1 MRRLKVINSFFKTF
15 TTQHQLNNQYP
26 IFGYNNRHILTLGNN
41 LLKHLINFIEAKDV
55 TQSKIYQH
63 LKCSPQAAKI
73 LQYVCQRFV
82 KGIEETAVL
91 DILQD
96 NFEYK
101 GYEYLSHLDVVKQLV
116 DMGWIVQVSFG
127 QIKVQEVS
135 KLETLNTSVGP
146 SMSLLRLLEEGSLE
160 IHLPDI
166 KPYTDHLEYLQD
178 QFDVIEFLHKM
189 SMSKQGFTESSLSI
203 GRLKNKLVLL
213 SQRILERLKIT
224 EEPIVVEE
232 FFKEKMLDEREQRIF
247 LALLK
252 EEYSGG
258 EGQFRDMNT
267 LIELISLDE
276 YDKIRNRAL
285 LEDGSKLINEN
296 IIDYEEILNMFGG
309 ISRSFYLQ
317 EEILQRII
325 HPNKKKKVTKL
336 RLDKLVEEQ
345 DLFEYLTPT
354 TNLSDVVLHP
364 KTREVLNT
372 VVKQV
377 DKDVYAKLKAWGIKD
392 KRRGIDARII
402 FYGAPGTGKTMT
414 AVSLAKTLKKPI
426 LSFDCSKILSMY
438 VGESEKNVRK
448 IFDDFKRLSKEA
460 KVDPI
465 LLLNEAD
472 QFLSSR
478 TEGAGGSAE
487 KMHNQMQNIF
497 LEQIEQFEGI
507 LIATTNL
514 LENID
519 KAFSR
524 RFNYKIEFKKPGKKQ
539 RKRLWHFMLPE
550 NADYEEELDVSELS
564 KHELTG
570 GQINLIIRNTAYKVA
585 VREESV
591 FTLQDFL
598 EEIEKELGSSFE
610 GSKSMGFKV

>member
-1 MRRLKVINSFFKTF
+1 M
-15 TTQHQLNNQYP
+15 
-26 IFGYNNRHILTLGNN
+26 
-41 LLKHLINFIEAKDV
+41 KHLINFIEAKDV
-55 TQSKIYQH
+55 RKAKIYKH
-63 LKCSPQAAKI
+63 LKCAPQEAKV
-73 LQYVCQRFV
+73 LQYICRRFV
-82 KGIEETAVL
+82 KGIEETGVL
-91 DILQD
+91 DTLQD
-96 NFEYK
+96 NFEYE
-101 GYEYLSHLDVVKQLV
+101 GYDYLERLRIIKQLI

-127 QIKVQEVS
+127 QIKAQEVS
-135 KLETLNTSVGP
+135 KLELINTSVGP

-160 IHLPDI
+160 LSLPDI

-178 QFDVIEFLHKM
+178 QFDIIELLHRM
-189 SMSKQGFTESSLSI
+189 SGSKQGFSDSSLSL

-213 SQRILERLKIT
+213 NQRIVERIKIT
-224 EEPIVVEE
+224 EEPIGVET
-232 FFKEKMLDEREQRIF
+232 FFREHDFDEREQRIF

-267 LIELISLDE
+267 LIELISQDE

-285 LEDGSKLINEN
+285 LEDGSKLINEK

-317 EEILQRII
+317 EDILQKII

-336 RLDKLVEEQ
+336 KLDKLVEEQ
-345 DLFEYLTPT
+345 DLFEYLIPSTD
-354 TNLSDVVLHP
+354 LSDVVLHP
-364 KTREVLNT
+364 KTRDVLNT
-372 VVKQV
+372 VIKQV
-377 DKDVYAKLKAWGIKD
+377 DKEVFAKLKAWGIKD
-392 KRRGIDARII
+392 KKKGIDARII

-414 AVSLAKTLKKPI
+414 AVSLAKTLKRPI

-448 IFDDFKRLSKEA
+448 IFDDFKALSKKA

-478 TEGAGGSAE
+478 TQGAGSSAD

-514 LENID
+514 LDNID

-524 RFNYKIEFKKPGKKQ
+524 RFNYKIEFKNRVKNSVNVYGTLCCLKMQTMKKNWMFQ
-539 RKRLWHFMLPE
+539 NSLNM
-550 NADYEEELDVSELS
+550 N
-564 KHELTG
+564 
-570 GQINLIIRNTAYKVA
+570 
-585 VREESV
+585 
-591 FTLQDFL
+591 
-598 EEIEKELGSSFE
+598 
-610 GSKSMGFKV
+610 

>member
-1 MRRLKVINSFFKTF
+1 M
-15 TTQHQLNNQYP
+15 
-26 IFGYNNRHILTLGNN
+26 
-41 LLKHLINFIEAKDV
+41 KDV
-55 TQSKIYQH
+55 KKAKIYKH
-63 LKCSPQAAKI
+63 LKCSAPEAKV
-73 LQYVCQRFV
+73 LQYICRRFV
-82 KGIEETAVL
+82 KGIEETGVL

-96 NFEYK
+96 NFDYE
-101 GYEYLSHLDVVKQLV
+101 GYDYLEYLSMIKQLI

-135 KLETLNTSVGP
+135 KLELINTSVGP

-160 IHLPDI
+160 LSLPDI

-178 QFDVIEFLHKM
+178 QFDIIELLHRM
-189 SMSKQGFTESSLSI
+189 SVSKQGLSDTSLSL

-213 SQRILERLKIT
+213 NQRIVERIKIT
-224 EEPIVVEE
+224 KEPIGVET
-232 FFKEKMLDEREQRIF
+232 FFKEHKFDEREQRIF

-267 LIELISLDE
+267 LIELISQDE

-285 LEDGSKLINEN
+285 LEDGSKLINEK

-317 EEILQRII
+317 EDILQKII

-336 RLDKLVEEQ
+336 KLDKLVEEQ
-345 DLFEYLTPT
+345 ELFEYLNPT
-354 TNLSDVVLHP
+354 TDLDDVVLHP

-372 VVKQV
+372 VIKQV
-377 DKDVYAKLKAWGIKD
+377 DKDVFAKLKAWGIKD
-392 KRRGIDARII
+392 KRKGIDARII

-414 AVSLAKTLKKPI
+414 AVSLAKTLKRPI

-448 IFDDFKRLSKEA
+448 IFDDFKSLSKKA

-478 TEGAGGSAE
+478 TQGTGSSAD

-514 LENID
+514 LDNID

-550 NADYEEELDVSELS
+550 NADYEEALDVSELS
-564 KHELTG
+564 KYELTG
-570 GQINLIIRNTAYKVA
+570 GQIDLIIRNTAYKVA

-591 FTLQDFL
+591 FTLEDFL

>member
-1 MRRLKVINSFFKTF
+1 M
-15 TTQHQLNNQYP
+15 
-26 IFGYNNRHILTLGNN
+26 
-41 LLKHLINFIEAKDV
+41 KHLINFIEAKMV
-55 TQSKIYQH
+55 SKAKIYKH
-63 LKCSPQAAKI
+63 LKSTPQEAKV
-73 LQYVCQRFV
+73 LQYVCRRFV

-96 NFEYK
+96 NFEYE
-101 GYEYLSHLDVVKQLV
+101 GYDYLEYLSVIKKLM
-116 DMGWIVQVSFG
+116 DMGWMVQISFG

-135 KLETLNTSVGP
+135 ELEILNTSVAP

-160 IHLPDI
+160 LTLPEI

-178 QFDVIEFLHKM
+178 QFDVIELLQKM
-189 SMSKQGFTESSLSI
+189 AISKQGFTESSLGL

-213 SQRILERLKIT
+213 SQRILERVKMT
-224 EEPIVVEE
+224 KEPIVVEE
-232 FFKEKMLDEREQRIF
+232 FFKEKKLDEREQRIF

-258 EGQFRDMNT
+258 EGQFRDMNI

-285 LEDGSKLINEN
+285 LEDGSKLLSED

-317 EEILQRII
+317 EEILQKII

-336 RLDKLVEEQ
+336 KLDKLVEEQ
-345 DLFEYLTPT
+345 DIFEYLIPT

-364 KTREVLNT
+364 KTREVLHT
-372 VVKQV
+372 IIKQV
-377 DKDVYAKLKAWGIKD
+377 DKEVFAKLKAWGIKD
-392 KRRGIDARII
+392 KRKGIDARII
-402 FYGAPGTGKTMT
+402 FYGSPGTGKTMT
-414 AVSLAKTLKKPI
+414 AVSLAKTLKRPI

-448 IFDDFKRLSKEA
+448 IFDDFKILSKKA

-478 TEGAGGSAE
+478 TEGAGSSAD

-514 LENID
+514 LDNID

-550 NADYEEELDVSELS
+550 KADYDETFEVEELS
-564 KHELTG
+564 KYELTG
-570 GQINLIIRNTAYKVA
+570 GQINLIVRNTAYKVA
-585 VREESV
+585 VRDESV
-591 FTLQDFL
+591 FSMKDFL
-598 EEIEKELGSSFE
+598 DEIEKELGSSFE
-610 GSKSMGFKV
+610 GLKSMGFKV

>member
-1 MRRLKVINSFFKTF
+1 M
-15 TTQHQLNNQYP
+15 
-26 IFGYNNRHILTLGNN
+26 
-41 LLKHLINFIEAKDV
+41 KHLINFIEAKNV
-55 TQSKIYQH
+55 SKTKIYKH
-63 LKCSPQAAKI
+63 LKSTEQEAKV
-73 LQYVCQRFV
+73 LQYVCRRFV
-82 KGIEETAVL
+82 KGVEETAVL

-96 NFEYK
+96 NFEYE
-101 GYEYLSHLDVVKQLV
+101 GYDYLKYLKIVKKLM
-116 DMGWIVQVSFG
+116 DMGWLVQISFG

-135 KLETLNTSVGP
+135 ELEIINTSVGP

-160 IHLPDI
+160 LTLPDI

-178 QFDVIEFLHKM
+178 QFDVIELLHKM
-189 SMSKQGFTESSLSI
+189 AVSKQGFTDTSLGL

-213 SQRILERLKIT
+213 NQRIIERIKIT
-224 EEPIVVEE
+224 KEPIMVEE
-232 FFKEKMLDEREQRIF
+232 FFKEKKLDEREQRIF

-258 EGQFRDMNT
+258 EGQFRDMNV

-285 LEDGSKLINEN
+285 LEDGSKLISEE

-317 EEILQRII
+317 EEILQKII

-336 RLDKLVEEQ
+336 KLDKLVEEQ
-345 DLFEYLTPT
+345 DLFEYLNPT
-354 TNLSDVVLHP
+354 TDLSDVVLHP

-372 VVKQV
+372 VIKQV
-377 DKDVYAKLKAWGIKD
+377 DKDVFAKLKAWGIKD
-392 KRRGIDARII
+392 KRKGIDAKII
-402 FYGAPGTGKTMT
+402 FYGSPGTGKTMT
-414 AVSLAKTLKKPI
+414 AVSLAKSLKRPI

-448 IFDDFKRLSKEA
+448 IFDDFKILSKKA
-460 KVDPI
+460 KVNPI

-478 TEGAGGSAE
+478 TQGVGSSAD

-514 LENID
+514 LDNID

-550 NADYEEELDVSELS
+550 KADYEENFDVDELA
-564 KHELTG
+564 KYELTG
-570 GQINLIIRNTAYKVA
+570 GQINLIIRNTAYRVA
-585 VREESV
+585 IREESL
-591 FTLQDFL
+591 FTIEDFL

-610 GSKSMGFKV
+610 GVKSMGFKV

>member
-1 MRRLKVINSFFKTF
+1 MK
-15 TTQHQLNNQYP
+15 Y
-26 IFGYNNRHILTLGNN
+26 
-41 LLKHLINFIEAKDV
+41 LINFIEAKNV
-55 TQSKIYQH
+55 TKAKIFPH
-63 LKCSPQAAKI
+63 LKSTRQEAKI
-73 LQYVCQRFV
+73 LQYICRRYV

-96 NFEYK
+96 NFEYES
-101 GYEYLSHLDVVKQLV
+101 YDYLNYLLV
-116 DMGWIVQVSFG
+116 IKNLMDMGWIVQISFG

-135 KLETLNTSVGP
+135 QLEILNTSVAP
-146 SMSLLRLLEEGSLE
+146 TLSLLRLLEEGSLE
-160 IHLPDI
+160 IFLPDI

-178 QFDVIEFLHKM
+178 QFDVIELVYKM
-189 SMSKQGFTESSLSI
+189 ATSKQGFLENSLSE
-203 GRLKNKLVLL
+203 GRLKSKLLLL
-213 SQRILERLKIT
+213 SGRIIERLKIT
-224 EEPIVVEE
+224 KEPIVVEE
-232 FFKEKMLDEREQRIF
+232 FFKEYAFDEKEQRIF

-267 LIELISLDE
+267 LIEIISVDE
-276 YDKIRNRAL
+276 YDKIRNRSL
-285 LEDGSKLINEN
+285 LEDGSKLISKN

-317 EEILQRII
+317 EDILQRII
-325 HPNKKKKVTKL
+325 HPNKKKEVTKL
-336 RLDKLVEEQ
+336 KLDKLVEEQ
-345 DLFEYLTPT
+345 ELFEYLQPT

-372 VVKQV
+372 IIKQV

-392 KRRGIDARII
+392 KRKGIDARII
-402 FYGAPGTGKTMT
+402 FYGHPGTGKTMT
-414 AVSLAKTLKKPI
+414 AISLAKTLKRPI

-448 IFDDFKRLSKEA
+448 IFDDFKTLSKKA

-478 TEGAGGSAE
+478 TQGAGSSAD

-514 LENID
+514 LDNID

-524 RFNYKIEFKKPGKKQ
+524 RFNHKLEFKKPGKKQ
-539 RKRLWHFMLPE
+539 RGRLWHFMLPE
-550 NADYEEELDVSELS
+550 NADYEEGFDVDALAR
-564 KHELTG
+564 HELTG
-570 GQINLIIRNTAYKVA
+570 GQINLVVRNTAYVVA

-591 FTLQDFL
+591 FSMKDFL
-598 EEIEKELGSSFE
+598 NEIEKELGSSFD
-610 GSKSMGFKV
+610 GVKSMGFKV

>member
-1 MRRLKVINSFFKTF
+1 M
-15 TTQHQLNNQYP
+15 
-26 IFGYNNRHILTLGNN
+26 
-41 LLKHLINFIEAKDV
+41 KHLINFIESKNIKK
-55 TQSKIYQH
+55 TKIYKH
-63 LKCSPQAAKI
+63 LKSTEQEAKV
-73 LQYVCQRFV
+73 LQYICRRFV
-82 KGIEETAVL
+82 RGIEETIVL

-101 GYEYLSHLDVVKQLV
+101 GYDYLIHLKVIKKLM
-116 DMGWIVQVSFG
+116 DMGWLVQISFG
-127 QIKVQEVS
+127 QIKIQEVS
-135 KLETLNTSVGP
+135 ELEILNTSVGP
-146 SMSLLRLLEEGSLE
+146 SSSLLRLLEEGSLE
-160 IHLPDI
+160 LTLPDI

-178 QFDVIEFLHKM
+178 QFDVIELLHQM
-189 SMSKQGFTESSLSI
+189 SVSKQGFSNNSLGL
-203 GRLKNKLVLL
+203 GRLKNKLTLL
-213 SQRILERLKIT
+213 TQRIVERLKIT
-224 EEPIVVEE
+224 NEPIIVEE
-232 FFKEKMLDEREQRIF
+232 FFKEKKFDNREQLIF

-258 EGQFRDMNT
+258 EGQYRDMNT

-276 YDKIRNRAL
+276 YDKIRNRSL
-285 LEDGSKLINEN
+285 LEDGSKLLSEE

-317 EEILQRII
+317 EQILQKII

-336 RLDKLVEEQ
+336 KLDKLVEEQ
-345 DLFEYLTPT
+345 DIFEYLKPT
-354 TNLSDVVLHP
+354 TDLNDVVLHP
-364 KTREVLNT
+364 KTREVLDT
-372 VVKQV
+372 LIKQV
-377 DKDVYAKLKAWGIKD
+377 DKDVFAKLKAWGIKD
-392 KRRGIDARII
+392 KRKGIDARII
-402 FYGAPGTGKTMT
+402 FYGSPGTGKTMT
-414 AVSLAKTLKKPI
+414 AVSLAKTLKRPI

-448 IFDDFKRLSKEA
+448 IFDDFKTLSKKA

-478 TEGAGGSAE
+478 TEGAGSSAD

-524 RFNYKIEFKKPGKKQ
+524 RFNYKIEFKKPDKKQ

-550 NADYEEELDVSELS
+550 KADYDEVFEVEELS

-585 VREESV
+585 IRDESV
-591 FTLQDFL
+591 FSMKDFL
-598 EEIEKELGSSFE
+598 DEIEKELGSSFE